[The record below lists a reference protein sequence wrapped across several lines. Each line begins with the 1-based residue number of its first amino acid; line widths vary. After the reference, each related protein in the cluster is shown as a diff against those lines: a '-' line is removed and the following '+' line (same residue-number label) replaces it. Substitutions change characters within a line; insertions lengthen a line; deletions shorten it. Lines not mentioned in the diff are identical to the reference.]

1 VRSKSYYQAL
11 LEDLKDE
18 VQAAAY
24 LDAAL
29 EDSDPRVFLLALR
42 NVALAQ
48 GGIQTL
54 ARKTKLHRVNLNRI
68 LSEKGNPELQSLSSI
83 FQEMG
88 FRLRV
93 EATTR
98 QKPKLRQRK
107 PAKPKGLGL
116 PGKRVVQKIMP
127 SNH

>member
-1 VRSKSYYQAL
+1 MKSKDYYLGL
-11 LEDLKDE
+11 LKELKDE
-18 VQAAAY
+18 
-24 LDAAL
+24 
-29 EDSDPRVFLLALR
+29 
-42 NVALAQ
+42 ALAQ

-93 EATTR
+93 EAASGR
-98 QKPKLRQRK
+98 RHLLRPRNK
-107 PAKPKGLGL
+107 SSAKGLGL
-116 PGKRVVQKIMP
+116 PSKKGPRKALP
-127 SNH
+127 SK